1 MAQASPAVNPSVDFL
16 AMSRRIPFMDE
27 QQLASLT
34 ATKEYGSL
42 ALAEVSRR
50 NRERLMAEAAKQA
63 QSAGGSGTVAD
74 RELAAL
80 AQQQFADKLA
90 ADESMG
96 LNNLVAQAEQGGLE
110 FGEPVEMAGGGMIAF
125 EKGGKVNQAGER
137 YYDDPELG
145 RVYEDGSLGYVGFAA
160 ALPAIQG
167 ARALG
172 PLALRGLTGLREVI
186 RRNPKKTTA
195 LTGIASGVPFGLGM
209 MGEDEEGAFT
219 PEELQRQYEVQDIQE
234 GRGGSDVASAGR
246 GIAGKD
252 IVAAARRRGLGL
264 EDDPKKILQQIKD
277 LEKEQGLGE
286 FGAKTKELQAKRR
299 GDIESMYAKAG
310 ESEPFL
316 KAAKAVGGKR
326 KSGLEALAAAVGAG
340 GESMAELR
348 REKAGA
354 MDKLAQGEERMAL
367 AEEQYLRGNIK
378 DYYTMANQ
386 AKKDIF
392 SADIKLQELGMKQS
406 YYDALG
412 LAAKAKASGGA
423 GFKLGDVTRATQAI
437 NELQNQL
444 RMLDPKKDKQ
454 AIAET
459 QRLIQILKGGV
470 GMAYARGTGATLED
484 TAD

>member
-63 QSAGGSGTVAD
+63 QEAGGSGTVAD

-110 FGEPVEMAGGGMIAF
+110 FGEPYGETAEMAGGGMVAF
-125 EKGGKVNQAGER
+125 DRGGEV
-137 YYDDPELG
+137 P
-145 RVYEDGSLGYVGFAA
+145 GFAA
-160 ALPAIQG
+160 GVFLGPAIQG

-172 PLALRGLTGLREVI
+172 PLAMRGLTGLREVI

-209 MGEDEEGAFT
+209 MGEDEEGAFS

-234 GRGGSDVASAGR
+234 GRGGSDVASAGQ

-264 EDDPKKILQQIKD
+264 EDDPRAILRQIKE
-277 LEKEQGLGE
+277 LEREQGLGE

-299 GDIESMYAKAG
+299 GDVEAMYAKAG

-316 KAAKAVGGKR
+316 RAAKAVGGKR

-348 REKAGA
+348 REKTGA

-367 AEEQYLRGNIK
+367 AEEQYLRGNVK
-378 DYYTMANQ
+378 DATTMANQ

-437 NELQNQL
+437 NELQTQL

-459 QRLIQILKGGV
+459 QRLINILKGGV

-484 TAD
+484 TPD

>member
-1 MAQASPAVNPSVDFL
+1 MAQASQAVNPSVDFL

-34 ATKEYGSL
+34 ATREYGSL
-42 ALAEVSRR
+42 ALAEVSKR
-50 NRERLMAEAAKQA
+50 NRERLMAQAAKQA
-63 QSAGGSGTVAD
+63 QEAGGSGTVAD

-234 GRGGSDVASAGR
+234 GRGGSDVASAGQ
-246 GIAGKD
+246 GIAGKN

-299 GDIESMYAKAG
+299 GDVEAMYAKAG

-316 KAAKAVGGKR
+316 RAAKAVGGKR

-392 SADIKLQELGMKQS
+392 SADIKMQELGMKQS

-459 QRLIQILKGGV
+459 QRLINILKGGV

-484 TAD
+484 TPD

>member
-110 FGEPVEMAGGGMIAF
+110 FGSPYGAGAIGESDGEMPMGAGGGMVAF
-125 EKGGKVNQAGER
+125 ERGGEV
-137 YYDDPELG
+137 P
-145 RVYEDGSLGYVGFAA
+145 GFAA
-160 ALPAIQG
+160 GALIPLAT
-167 ARALG
+167 RALSMYG
-172 PLALRGLTGLREVI
+172 PRILPKLGMEAGKRGIGALRRHPYLTG
-186 RRNPKKTTA
+186 TTA
-195 LTGIASGVPFGLGM
+195 ASIPLGFMFGG
-209 MGEDEEGAFT
+209 GDEEGAFT

-234 GRGGSDVASAGR
+234 GRETRAVPGAAPKGAGGAGATGRGGVASLFDTDEQAILR
-246 GIAGKD
+246 K
-252 IVAAARRRGLGL
+252 RREL
-264 EDDPKKILQQIKD
+264 ERA
-277 LEKEQGLGE
+277 EGLGE
-286 FGAKTKELQAKRR
+286 FGAKVEESQKKRR
-299 GDIESMYAKAG
+299 GDIEAMYAKAG

-354 MDKLAQGEERMAL
+354 MDKLAQGEETLAL
-367 AEEQYLRGNIK
+367 AREQYQRGNIAEAMK
-378 DYYTMANQ
+378 MAQVGKEKTLSAQLKMRELGIMEDYRRGQLSAMMNKGQ
-386 AKKDIF
+386 AGMKGTDFEKMESILG
-392 SADIKLQELGMKQS
+392 SKNQELQTLMK
-406 YYDALG
+406 
-412 LAAKAKASGGA
+412 
-423 GFKLGDVTRATQAI
+423 
-437 NELQNQL
+437 
-444 RMLDPKKDKQ
+444 DPKKNKDKITALQ
-454 AIAET
+454 QE
-459 QRLIQILKGGV
+459 ILGYQTMIRAGMMRNLAGGV
-470 GMAYARGTGATLED
+470 SITD
-484 TAD
+484 QPD

>member
-34 ATKEYGSL
+34 ATREYGSL
-42 ALAEVSRR
+42 ALAEVSKR
-50 NRERLMAEAAKQA
+50 NRERLMAQAAKQA
-63 QSAGGSGTVAD
+63 QEAGGSGTVAD

-110 FGEPVEMAGGGMIAF
+110 FGEPYGETAEMAGGGMVAF
-125 EKGGKVNQAGER
+125 DRGGEV
-137 YYDDPELG
+137 P
-145 RVYEDGSLGYVGFAA
+145 GFAA
-160 ALPAIQG
+160 GVFLGPAIQG

-172 PLALRGLTGLREVI
+172 PLAMRGLTGLREVI

-209 MGEDEEGAFT
+209 MGEDEEGAFS

-234 GRGGSDVASAGR
+234 GRGGSDVASAGQ

-264 EDDPKKILQQIKD
+264 EDDPRAILRQIKE
-277 LEKEQGLGE
+277 LEREQGLGE

-299 GDIESMYAKAG
+299 GDVEAMYAKAG

-316 KAAKAVGGKR
+316 RAAKAVGGKR

-348 REKAGA
+348 REKTGA

-367 AEEQYLRGNIK
+367 AEEQYLRGNVK
-378 DYYTMANQ
+378 DATTMANQ

-437 NELQNQL
+437 NELQTQL

-459 QRLIQILKGGV
+459 QRLINILKGGV

-484 TAD
+484 TPD

>member
-1 MAQASPAVNPSVDFL
+1 
-16 AMSRRIPFMDE
+16 MSRRIPFMDE

-63 QSAGGSGTVAD
+63 QEAGGSGTVAD

-110 FGEPVEMAGGGMIAF
+110 FGEPYGETAEMAGGGMVAF
-125 EKGGKVNQAGER
+125 DRGGEV
-137 YYDDPELG
+137 P
-145 RVYEDGSLGYVGFAA
+145 GFAA
-160 ALPAIQG
+160 GVFLGPAIQG

-172 PLALRGLTGLREVI
+172 PLAMRGLTGLREVI

-209 MGEDEEGAFT
+209 MGEDEEGAFS

-234 GRGGSDVASAGR
+234 GRGGSDVASAGQ

-264 EDDPKKILQQIKD
+264 EDDPRAILRQIKE
-277 LEKEQGLGE
+277 LEREQGLGE

-299 GDIESMYAKAG
+299 GDVEAMYAKAG

-316 KAAKAVGGKR
+316 RAAKAVGGKR

-367 AEEQYLRGNIK
+367 AEEQYLRGNVK
-378 DYYTMANQ
+378 DATTMANQ

-437 NELQNQL
+437 NELQTQL

-459 QRLIQILKGGV
+459 QRLINILKGGV

-484 TAD
+484 TPD

>member
-63 QSAGGSGTVAD
+63 QEAGGSGTVAD

-110 FGEPVEMAGGGMIAF
+110 FGEPYGETAEMAGGGMVAF
-125 EKGGKVNQAGER
+125 DRGGEV
-137 YYDDPELG
+137 P
-145 RVYEDGSLGYVGFAA
+145 GFAA
-160 ALPAIQG
+160 GVFLGPAIQG

-172 PLALRGLTGLREVI
+172 PLAMRGLTGLREVI

-209 MGEDEEGAFT
+209 MGEDEEGAFS

-234 GRGGSDVASAGR
+234 GRGGSDVASAGQ

-264 EDDPKKILQQIKD
+264 EDDPRAILRQIKE
-277 LEKEQGLGE
+277 LEREQGLGE

-299 GDIESMYAKAG
+299 GDVEAMYAKAG

-316 KAAKAVGGKR
+316 RAAKAVGGKR

-367 AEEQYLRGNIK
+367 AEEQYLRGNVK
-378 DYYTMANQ
+378 DATTMANQ

-437 NELQNQL
+437 NELQTQL

-459 QRLIQILKGGV
+459 QRLINILKGGV

>member
-1 MAQASPAVNPSVDFL
+1 
-16 AMSRRIPFMDE
+16 MSRRIPFMDE

-34 ATKEYGSL
+34 ATREYGSL
-42 ALAEVSRR
+42 ALAEVSKR
-50 NRERLMAEAAKQA
+50 NRERLMAQAAKQA
-63 QSAGGSGTVAD
+63 QEAGGSGTVAD

-110 FGEPVEMAGGGMIAF
+110 FGEPYGETAEMAGGGMVAF
-125 EKGGKVNQAGER
+125 DRGGEV
-137 YYDDPELG
+137 P
-145 RVYEDGSLGYVGFAA
+145 GFAA
-160 ALPAIQG
+160 GVFLGPAIQG
-167 ARALG
+167 ARAVG
-172 PLALRGLTGLREVI
+172 PLAMRGLTGLREVI

-195 LTGIASGVPFGLGM
+195 LTGVASGVPFGLGM

-234 GRGGSDVASAGR
+234 GRGGSDVASAGQ

-264 EDDPKKILQQIKD
+264 EDDPRAILRQIKE
-277 LEKEQGLGE
+277 LEREQGLGE

-299 GDIESMYAKAG
+299 GDVEAMYAKAG

-316 KAAKAVGGKR
+316 RAAKAVGGKR

-348 REKAGA
+348 REKTGA

-367 AEEQYLRGNIK
+367 AEEQYLRGNVK
-378 DYYTMANQ
+378 DATTMANQ

-437 NELQNQL
+437 NELQTQL

-459 QRLIQILKGGV
+459 QRLINILKGGV

-484 TAD
+484 TPD

>member
-1 MAQASPAVNPSVDFL
+1 
-16 AMSRRIPFMDE
+16 
-27 QQLASLT
+27 
-34 ATKEYGSL
+34 
-42 ALAEVSRR
+42 
-50 NRERLMAEAAKQA
+50 
-63 QSAGGSGTVAD
+63 
-74 RELAAL
+74 
-80 AQQQFADKLA
+80 
-90 ADESMG
+90 
-96 LNNLVAQAEQGGLE
+96 
-110 FGEPVEMAGGGMIAF
+110 
-125 EKGGKVNQAGER
+125 
-137 YYDDPELG
+137 
-145 RVYEDGSLGYVGFAA
+145 
-160 ALPAIQG
+160 
-167 ARALG
+167 
-172 PLALRGLTGLREVI
+172 
-186 RRNPKKTTA
+186 
-195 LTGIASGVPFGLGM
+195 M

-234 GRGGSDVASAGR
+234 GRGGSDVASAGQ

-264 EDDPKKILQQIKD
+264 EDDPRAILRQIKE
-277 LEKEQGLGE
+277 LEREQGLGE

-299 GDIESMYAKAG
+299 GDVEAMYAKAG

-316 KAAKAVGGKR
+316 RAAKAVGGKR

-348 REKAGA
+348 REKTGA

-367 AEEQYLRGNIK
+367 AEEQYLRGNVK
-378 DYYTMANQ
+378 DATTMANQ

-437 NELQNQL
+437 NELQTQL

-459 QRLIQILKGGV
+459 QRLINILKGGV

-484 TAD
+484 TPD

>member
-63 QSAGGSGTVAD
+63 QEAGGSGTVAD

-110 FGEPVEMAGGGMIAF
+110 FGEPYGETAEMAGGGMVAF
-125 EKGGKVNQAGER
+125 DRGGEV
-137 YYDDPELG
+137 P
-145 RVYEDGSLGYVGFAA
+145 GFAA
-160 ALPAIQG
+160 GVFLGPAIQG
-167 ARALG
+167 VRALG
-172 PLALRGLTGLREVI
+172 PLAMRGLTGLREVI

-209 MGEDEEGAFT
+209 MGEDEEGAFS

-234 GRGGSDVASAGR
+234 GRGGSDVASAGQ

-264 EDDPKKILQQIKD
+264 EDDPRAILRQIKE
-277 LEKEQGLGE
+277 LEREQGLGE

-299 GDIESMYAKAG
+299 GDVEAMYAKAG

-316 KAAKAVGGKR
+316 RAAKAVGGKR

-367 AEEQYLRGNIK
+367 AEEQYLRGNVK
-378 DYYTMANQ
+378 DATTMANQ

-437 NELQNQL
+437 NELQTQL

-459 QRLIQILKGGV
+459 QRLINILKGGV

-484 TAD
+484 TPD

>member
-63 QSAGGSGTVAD
+63 QEAGGSGTVAD

-110 FGEPVEMAGGGMIAF
+110 FGEPYGETAEMAGGGMVAF
-125 EKGGKVNQAGER
+125 DRGGEV
-137 YYDDPELG
+137 P
-145 RVYEDGSLGYVGFAA
+145 GFAA
-160 ALPAIQG
+160 GVFLGPAIQG

-172 PLALRGLTGLREVI
+172 PLAMRGLTGLREVI

-209 MGEDEEGAFT
+209 MGEDEEGAFS

-234 GRGGSDVASAGR
+234 GRGGSDVASAGQ

-264 EDDPKKILQQIKD
+264 EDDPRAILRQIKE
-277 LEKEQGLGE
+277 LEREQGLGE

-299 GDIESMYAKAG
+299 GDVEAMYAKAG

-316 KAAKAVGGKR
+316 RAAKAVGGKR

-367 AEEQYLRGNIK
+367 AEEQYLRGNVK
-378 DYYTMANQ
+378 DATTMANQ

-437 NELQNQL
+437 NELQTQL

-459 QRLIQILKGGV
+459 QRLINILKGGV

-484 TAD
+484 TPD

>member
-1 MAQASPAVNPSVDFL
+1 MAQASQAVNPSVDFL

-34 ATKEYGSL
+34 ATREYGSL
-42 ALAEVSRR
+42 ALAEVSKR
-50 NRERLMAEAAKQA
+50 NRERLMAQAAKQA
-63 QSAGGSGTVAD
+63 QEAGGSGTVAD

-110 FGEPVEMAGGGMIAF
+110 FGEPYGETAEMAGGGMVAF
-125 EKGGKVNQAGER
+125 DRGGEV
-137 YYDDPELG
+137 P
-145 RVYEDGSLGYVGFAA
+145 GFAA
-160 ALPAIQG
+160 GVFLGPAIQG
-167 ARALG
+167 ARAVG
-172 PLALRGLTGLREVI
+172 PLAMRGLTGLREVI

-195 LTGIASGVPFGLGM
+195 LTGVASGVPFGLGM

-234 GRGGSDVASAGR
+234 GRGGSDVASAGQ

-264 EDDPKKILQQIKD
+264 EDDPRAILRQIKE
-277 LEKEQGLGE
+277 LEREQGLGE

-299 GDIESMYAKAG
+299 GDVEAMYAKAG

-316 KAAKAVGGKR
+316 RAAKAVGGKR

-354 MDKLAQGEERMAL
+354 MDKLAQGEETLAL
-367 AEEQYLRGNIK
+367 AREQYQRGNIAEAMK
-378 DYYTMANQ
+378 MAQVGKEKTLSAQLKMRELGIMEDYRRGQLSAMLNKGQASIRGTDFEKYETILDSKNQ
-386 AKKDIF
+386 A
-392 SADIKLQELGMKQS
+392 LQTLMK
-406 YYDALG
+406 
-412 LAAKAKASGGA
+412 
-423 GFKLGDVTRATQAI
+423 
-437 NELQNQL
+437 
-444 RMLDPKKDKQ
+444 DPKKNKDKITALQ
-454 AIAET
+454 QE
-459 QRLIQILKGGV
+459 ILGYQTMIRAGMMRNLAGGV
-470 GMAYARGTGATLED
+470 SITD
-484 TAD
+484 QPD

>member
-1 MAQASPAVNPSVDFL
+1 MAQASQAVNPSVDFL

-34 ATKEYGSL
+34 ATREYGSL
-42 ALAEVSRR
+42 ALAEVSKR
-50 NRERLMAEAAKQA
+50 NRERLMAQAAKQA
-63 QSAGGSGTVAD
+63 QEAGGSGTVAD

-125 EKGGKVNQAGER
+125 DRGGEV
-137 YYDDPELG
+137 P
-145 RVYEDGSLGYVGFAA
+145 GFAA
-160 ALPAIQG
+160 GAFLGPAIQG

-172 PLALRGLTGLREVI
+172 PLAMRGLTGLREVI

-195 LTGIASGVPFGLGM
+195 LTGVASGVPFGLGM
-209 MGEDEEGAFT
+209 MGGDEEGAFT

-234 GRGGSDVASAGR
+234 GRGGSDVASAGQ

-277 LEKEQGLGE
+277 LEREQGLGE

-299 GDIESMYAKAG
+299 GDVEAMYAKAG

-316 KAAKAVGGKR
+316 RAAKAVGGKR

-367 AEEQYLRGNIK
+367 AEEQYLRGNVK
-378 DYYTMANQ
+378 DAITNANQ

-392 SADIKLQELGMKQS
+392 SADIKMQELGMKQS

-459 QRLIQILKGGV
+459 QRLINILKGGV

-484 TAD
+484 TPD

>member
-1 MAQASPAVNPSVDFL
+1 
-16 AMSRRIPFMDE
+16 MDE

-63 QSAGGSGTVAD
+63 QEAGGSGTVAD

-110 FGEPVEMAGGGMIAF
+110 FGEPYGETAEMAGGGMVAF
-125 EKGGKVNQAGER
+125 DRGGEV
-137 YYDDPELG
+137 P
-145 RVYEDGSLGYVGFAA
+145 GFAA
-160 ALPAIQG
+160 GVFLGPAIQG

-172 PLALRGLTGLREVI
+172 PLAMRGLTGLREVI

-209 MGEDEEGAFT
+209 MGEDEEGAFS

-234 GRGGSDVASAGR
+234 GRGGSDVASAGQ

-264 EDDPKKILQQIKD
+264 EDDPRAILRQIKE
-277 LEKEQGLGE
+277 LEREQGLGE

-299 GDIESMYAKAG
+299 GDVEAMYAKAG

-316 KAAKAVGGKR
+316 RAAKAVGGKR

-367 AEEQYLRGNIK
+367 AEEQYLRGNVK
-378 DYYTMANQ
+378 DATTMANQ

-437 NELQNQL
+437 NELQTQL

-459 QRLIQILKGGV
+459 QRLINILKGGV

-484 TAD
+484 TPD

>member
-1 MAQASPAVNPSVDFL
+1 MAQASQAVNPSVDFL

-34 ATKEYGSL
+34 ATREYGSL

-110 FGEPVEMAGGGMIAF
+110 FGEPYGAGAIGESDGEMPMGAGGGMVAF
-125 EKGGKVNQAGER
+125 ERGGEV
-137 YYDDPELG
+137 P
-145 RVYEDGSLGYVGFAA
+145 GFAA
-160 ALPAIQG
+160 GVFLGPAIQG

-172 PLALRGLTGLREVI
+172 PLAMRGLTGLREVI

-209 MGEDEEGAFT
+209 MGEDEEGAFS

-234 GRGGSDVASAGR
+234 GRGGSDVASAGQ

-264 EDDPKKILQQIKD
+264 EDDPRKILQQIKD

-299 GDIESMYAKAG
+299 GDVEAMYAKAG

-316 KAAKAVGGKR
+316 RAAKAVGGKR

-367 AEEQYLRGNIK
+367 AEEQYLRGNVK
-378 DYYTMANQ
+378 DATTMANQ

-459 QRLIQILKGGV
+459 QRLINILKGGV

-484 TAD
+484 TPD

>member
-1 MAQASPAVNPSVDFL
+1 MAQASQAVNPSVDFL

-34 ATKEYGSL
+34 ATREYGSL
-42 ALAEVSRR
+42 ALAEVSKR
-50 NRERLMAEAAKQA
+50 NRERLMAQAAKQA
-63 QSAGGSGTVAD
+63 QEAGGSGTVAD

-110 FGEPVEMAGGGMIAF
+110 FGEPYGETAEMAGGGMVAF
-125 EKGGKVNQAGER
+125 DRGGEV
-137 YYDDPELG
+137 P
-145 RVYEDGSLGYVGFAA
+145 GFAA
-160 ALPAIQG
+160 GVFLGPAIQG
-167 ARALG
+167 ARAVG
-172 PLALRGLTGLREVI
+172 PLAMRGLTGLREVI

-195 LTGIASGVPFGLGM
+195 LTGVASGVPFGLGM

-234 GRGGSDVASAGR
+234 GRGGSDVASAGQ

-264 EDDPKKILQQIKD
+264 EDDPRAILRQIKE
-277 LEKEQGLGE
+277 LEREQGLGE

-299 GDIESMYAKAG
+299 GDVEAMYAKAG

-316 KAAKAVGGKR
+316 RAAKAVGGKR

-348 REKAGA
+348 REKTGA

-367 AEEQYLRGNIK
+367 AEEQYLRGNVK
-378 DYYTMANQ
+378 DATTMANQ

-437 NELQNQL
+437 NELQTQL

-459 QRLIQILKGGV
+459 QRLINILKGGV

-484 TAD
+484 TPD

>member
-1 MAQASPAVNPSVDFL
+1 MAQASQAVNPSVDFL

-34 ATKEYGSL
+34 ATREYGSL
-42 ALAEVSRR
+42 ALAEVSKR
-50 NRERLMAEAAKQA
+50 NRERLMAQAAKQA
-63 QSAGGSGTVAD
+63 QEAGGSGTVAD

-110 FGEPVEMAGGGMIAF
+110 FGEPYGETAEMAGGGMVAF
-125 EKGGKVNQAGER
+125 DRGGEV
-137 YYDDPELG
+137 P
-145 RVYEDGSLGYVGFAA
+145 GFAA
-160 ALPAIQG
+160 GVFLGPAIQG
-167 ARALG
+167 ARAVG
-172 PLALRGLTGLREVI
+172 PLAMRGLTGLREVI

-195 LTGIASGVPFGLGM
+195 LTGVASGVPFGLGM

-234 GRGGSDVASAGR
+234 GRGGSDVASAGQ

-264 EDDPKKILQQIKD
+264 EDDPRAILRQIKE
-277 LEKEQGLGE
+277 LEREQGLGE

-299 GDIESMYAKAG
+299 GDVEAMYAKAG

-316 KAAKAVGGKR
+316 RAAKAVGGKR

-367 AEEQYLRGNIK
+367 AEEQYLRGNVK
-378 DYYTMANQ
+378 DATTMANQ

-437 NELQNQL
+437 NELQTQL

-459 QRLIQILKGGV
+459 QRLINILKGGV

-484 TAD
+484 TPD

>member
-63 QSAGGSGTVAD
+63 QEAGGSGTVAD

-110 FGEPVEMAGGGMIAF
+110 FGEPYGETAEMAGGGMVAF
-125 EKGGKVNQAGER
+125 DRGGEV
-137 YYDDPELG
+137 P
-145 RVYEDGSLGYVGFAA
+145 GFAA
-160 ALPAIQG
+160 GVFLGPAIQG

-172 PLALRGLTGLREVI
+172 PLAMRGLTGLREVI

-195 LTGIASGVPFGLGM
+195 LTGVASGVPFGLGM
-209 MGEDEEGAFT
+209 MGEDEEGAFS

-234 GRGGSDVASAGR
+234 GRGGSDVASAGQ

-264 EDDPKKILQQIKD
+264 EDDPRAILRQIKE
-277 LEKEQGLGE
+277 LEREQGLGE

-299 GDIESMYAKAG
+299 GDVEAMYAKAG

-316 KAAKAVGGKR
+316 RAAKAVGGKR

-348 REKAGA
+348 REKTGA

-367 AEEQYLRGNIK
+367 AEEQYLRGNVK
-378 DYYTMANQ
+378 DATTMANQ

-437 NELQNQL
+437 NELQTQL

-459 QRLIQILKGGV
+459 QRLINILKGGV

-484 TAD
+484 TPD